1 MAIRKR
7 GKTWQIDYIDIT
19 GKRVRKS
26 GFRTKI
32 EAEHSLSLAK
42 INRNKGITN
51 IINREITIKTASEY
65 FLSKYAKLQCA
76 KHTFDEYERIVL
88 KSIIPFFYN
97 MKVADLSKIH
107 VEEYRDYLIYK
118 KNLANTTV
126 NKHLFV
132 LSTIIEKQV
141 ENGYIFI
148 NVVKKVN
155 KLSAT
160 ESPAKALNDDEINIL
175 LSTAKSEMPDFYP
188 IVLLAL
194 NTGLRRGEIVAL
206 KWENIDLKNNKI
218 NVKHSAYNGVLT
230 KPKTKSSYRTL
241 EIPSNL
247 HNVLVKLKLKSYD
260 NEFVFTNLNGNM
272 LDPHK
277 ISSKLFP
284 KLIKLSKLEHYR
296 FHDLRHT
303 FGSQLVCNGVN
314 IKYVQ
319 VQMGHSKI
327 KTTLD
332 IYGHL
337 LSDVNEQAMNIL
349 NKVCSVS

>member
-26 GFRTKI
+26 GFRTKV
-32 EAEHSLSLAK
+32 EAELSLSQAT
-42 INRNKGITN
+42 INKNKGITN
-51 IINREITIKTASEY
+51 IINREITIKTSSEY
-65 FLSKYAKLQCA
+65 FLSQYAKLQCSE
-76 KHTFDEYERIVL
+76 HTFDEYERIVL
-88 KSIIPFFYN
+88 KSIIPFFKN

-107 VEEYRDYLIYK
+107 VEEYRDFLINT

-141 ENGYIFI
+141 ENGNIFI
-148 NVVKKVN
+148 NVVKKVS
-155 KLSAT
+155 KLSST
-160 ESPAKALNDDEINIL
+160 ESPAKALTENDINIL
-175 LSTAKSEMPDFYP
+175 LSTAQSEMPDFYP
-188 IVLLAL
+188 VVLFAL

-206 KWENIDLKNNKI
+206 KWENVDFQKNKI
-218 NVKHSAYNGVLT
+218 NVIHSAYNGKLT
-230 KPKTKSSYRTL
+230 KPKTKASYRSL
-241 EIPSNL
+241 EIPLNL
-247 HNVLVKLKLKSYD
+247 KKVLAELKLKSGD
-260 NEFVFTNLNGNM
+260 KEFVFTNSKGNM
-272 LDPHK
+272 LDAHK

-284 KLIKLSKLEHYR
+284 KLVKYSKLEHYR

-303 FGSQLVCNGVN
+303 FGSQLVCNGIN

-319 VQMGHSKI
+319 VQMGHAKI

-332 IYGHL
+332 VYGHL
-337 LSDVNEQAMNIL
+337 ISDVNEKAMNVL